1 MGPVTVRLEQA
12 RMVAKRIERLSAD
25 SAWARIASGYRGGLL
40 KAIDEIEGSGDP
52 ELAGQEGVDRLDFLI
67 DTGFDL
73 LAKAAREIGDPELLR
88 FATTRGK

>member
-1 MGPVTVRLEQA
+1 MGPISVRLEQA

-25 SAWARIASGYRGGLL
+25 SGWARIASGYRGGLL
-40 KAIDEIEGSGDP
+40 KAIDEIESNADP
-52 ELAGQEGVDRLDFLI
+52 EAVGEEGAARLDFLI

-88 FATTRGK
+88 FATSRGK